1 MPLTYKIMKLIYS
14 LALML
19 CGIAHADP
27 IVFQS
32 SDRQTA
38 LLELYTSESCSS
50 CPPADSWLSKLKN
63 DPGLWQT
70 FIPIAFHVDYW
81 NHLGWR
87 DRFSDER
94 FTERQQN
101 YARLWSTENI
111 ARPNSS

>member
-1 MPLTYKIMKLIYS
+1 MPLTYKIMKLICS

-19 CGIAHADP
+19 HGIANADP

-50 CPPADSWLSKLKN
+50 CPPAESWLSKLKN

-70 FIPIAFHVDYW
+70 FIPVAFHVDYW
-81 NHLGWR
+81 NHLG
-87 DRFSDER
+87 
-94 FTERQQN
+94 
-101 YARLWSTENI
+101 
-111 ARPNSS
+111 